1 MSTRK
6 REATPRQDHP
16 RRKQL
21 ERTEEARAKL
31 IDAAIYLLGTNGYS
45 GTTLAEVG
53 RRAGFSRGIVSF
65 HFGTKEQLVLAA
77 IHSIREGIRSRLTA
91 EPRVYG
97 LQAIDRL
104 IENYLLS
111 DARAGQRVRAMHV
124 MIIESVT
131 ATPALKSAVVENNA
145 IFRDMISEWI
155 RDASDGGE
163 IQLQGQ
169 PGDVATI
176 LEGMLRGIIL
186 QHLAEP
192 EAIDLPNIAHIAKRI
207 VRVYLQAPC
216 DAQG

>member
-1 MSTRK
+1 
-6 REATPRQDHP
+6 
-16 RRKQL
+16 
-21 ERTEEARAKL
+21 
-31 IDAAIYLLGTNGYS
+31 
-45 GTTLAEVG
+45 
-53 RRAGFSRGIVSF
+53 
-65 HFGTKEQLVLAA
+65 
-77 IHSIREGIRSRLTA
+77 
-91 EPRVYG
+91 
-97 LQAIDRL
+97 
-104 IENYLLS
+104 
-111 DARAGQRVRAMHV
+111 MHV